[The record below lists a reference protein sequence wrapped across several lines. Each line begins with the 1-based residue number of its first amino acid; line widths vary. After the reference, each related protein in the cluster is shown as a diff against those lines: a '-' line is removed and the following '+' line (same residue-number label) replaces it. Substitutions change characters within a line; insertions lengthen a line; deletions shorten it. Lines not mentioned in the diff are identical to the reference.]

1 MAQFSAEPLTSA
13 SATGLLSATSNDE
26 RKQNLHIQQQK
37 IDNQQML
44 FAKNYKQVPSQLVD
58 KNIESSAIEY
68 LRNNNLKNTKVSDLE
83 PGLIQELDKQTSS
96 IANKEIQQQQKSQL
110 STKNNRR
117 LGRHES
123 RYTSG
128 KILLLT

>member
-1 MAQFSAEPLTSA
+1 MAQYSAEPLTST
-13 SATGLLSATSNDE
+13 SATGLLSATANDE
-26 RKQNLHIQQQK
+26 RKSNLHIQQQK

-68 LRNNNLKNTKVSDLE
+68 LRNNNLKNTKESDLE
-83 PGLIQELDKQTSS
+83 PGLLQELDKQTSS
-96 IANKEIQQQQKSQL
+96 IANKELQQQQKTQL

-128 KILLLT
+128 KI